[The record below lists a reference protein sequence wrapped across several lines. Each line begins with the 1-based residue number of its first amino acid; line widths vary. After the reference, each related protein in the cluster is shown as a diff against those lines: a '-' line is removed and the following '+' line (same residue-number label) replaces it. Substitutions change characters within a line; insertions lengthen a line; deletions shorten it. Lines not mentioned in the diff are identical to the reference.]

1 MTETTIDAQFSF
13 KYSARDESRP
23 DTFSLDIDVSLPMSG
38 VTAIYGHSGS
48 GKTTL
53 LRCIAGLQSF
63 NKKAYPEGFIARLQV
78 GGEVWQD
85 QENLLAPHK
94 RSIGYVFQEAGLFP
108 HLTAEQNI
116 QYGIRRISDKPSAEF
131 YSHIL
136 SLMGIQTLLSR
147 LPDQLSGGERQR
159 VAIARALLIK
169 PKLLL
174 MDEPLASL
182 DSARKEEI
190 LPFLESLKEESKVPI
205 LYVSHSMEEVSR
217 LADNLVMMECGKVVA
232 EGRLNEVLSRIDV
245 PLPASE
251 AGMVVEAAVVEKS
264 SRWHLLR
271 AEFSGGEF
279 WLRDSG
285 EGLGQS
291 IRLRILARDVSL
303 AKESHDDSSILNRLP
318 VEVLEVGQDTDP
330 AMCLVRLAA
339 GHTRLLSRITRCSA
353 EHLQIKAGQ
362 RLWAQIKS
370 VAIVR

>member
-1 MTETTIDAQFSF
+1 MTDNTIEAKFSF
-13 KYSARDESRP
+13 EYTSRIESRS
-23 DTFSLDIDVSLPMSG
+23 DAFSLDVDVSLPMSG

-63 NKKAYPEGFIARLQV
+63 NKKVCTAGYVASLRV

-85 QENLLAPHK
+85 QERLLAPHK

-116 QYGIRRISDKPSAEF
+116 QYGIRRAPSKPSSEF
-131 YSHIL
+131 YTHII
-136 SLMGIQTLLSR
+136 SLMGIQSLLGRS
-147 LPDQLSGGERQR
+147 PDKLSGGERQR

-182 DSARKEEI
+182 DSARKDEI
-190 LPFLESLKEESKVPI
+190 LPYLESLKEESRVPV
-205 LYVSHSMEEVSR
+205 LYVSHSMDEVSR
-217 LADNLVMMECGKVVA
+217 LADHLVMLEGGRVVA
-232 EGRLNEVLSRIDV
+232 QGGLDQVLSRLDV

-251 AGMVVEAAVVEKS
+251 AGVVVEAVVVEKS
-264 SRWHLLR
+264 TEWHLLR
-271 AEFSGGEF
+271 AEFPGGEF
-279 WLRDSG
+279 WLRDTG
-285 EGLGQS
+285 ESLGQT

-303 AKESHDDSSILNRLP
+303 AKESHEDTSILNRLP
-318 VEVLEVGQDTDP
+318 VEVLEVGPDKDK
-330 AMCLVRLAA
+330 AMCLVRLGA
-339 GHTRLLSRITRCSA
+339 GQTQLLSRVTQCSA

-362 RLWAQIKS
+362 RFWAQIKS
-370 VAIVR
+370 VAIVS